1 MTLPADAAPIDGV
14 CTVPG
19 RSVTIRPVE
28 PCVVD
33 LRDPDVHER
42 LIEAARLATV
52 GRLVAAFAHQMSTPL
67 AAIALRAESLEQS
80 AVDPERPV
88 APEKAARY
96 LHAITEE
103 TSRCQQLLSALRG
116 FGGPLDTRVGPV
128 DVGAL
133 CASAL
138 LLVRDEAV
146 RRQVELRIETDPV
159 LAPVRGVRARLGQ
172 AVLALLLNAVDASP
186 AGAQVVVEARADGAG
201 GATVSVQDEG
211 EGLPDGGR
219 QRLFEPFSSARPPTR
234 GLGLGLMAC
243 RAVIEAHGGT
253 LEAQAEGRGC
263 RFVLHLPS
271 AGAMEEVA
279 PAHVGA

>member
-1 MTLPADAAPIDGV
+1 MTLPATAAATCRVG
-14 CTVPG
+14 TVPG
-19 RSVTIRPVE
+19 QSVTIRPVE
-28 PCVVD
+28 PSVVD
-33 LRDPDVHER
+33 LRDPELRER
-42 LIEAARLATV
+42 LVEAARLATV

-80 AVDPERPV
+80 AVDPERP
-88 APEKAARY
+88 ASPEKTARY

-146 RRQVELRIETDPV
+146 RRQVELRIETDPR
-159 LAPVRGVRARLGQ
+159 LAPVRGIRARLGQ
-172 AVLALLLNAVDASP
+172 AVLTLLLNAVDASP
-186 AGAQVVVEARADGAG
+186 AGAQVLVAARADGAG

-211 EGLPDGGR
+211 EGLPAGGQER
-219 QRLFEPFSSARPPTR
+219 MFEPFWSSRSPTH

-253 LEAQAEGRGC
+253 LETQAAGRGC
-263 RFVLHLPS
+263 RFVLHLPP
-271 AGAMEEVA
+271 AGAPEEVA
-279 PAHVGA
+279 LAHVGA